1 MQDILALESVS
12 KSYGSLKVT
21 DDLSFTLR
29 EGEALGVI
37 GPNGA
42 GKSTMFNL
50 IAGGVKADAGTV
62 RYAGEDISD
71 QSASKRCRL
80 GIGRSYQIPHPFA
93 GMTVFEN
100 LLVGG
105 AFGDSVNE
113 KQCYDRCVDVLD
125 KTGLLPKANIRAG
138 SLTLLERKRLEM
150 ARALA
155 TNPKLLLL
163 DEIAGGL
170 TEHECHEL
178 VAAIKDIHASGV
190 SIIWIEH
197 IVHALVAVVE
207 RLIVINFGA
216 KIAEGEP
223 HQVMASPQVREI
235 YMGIE
240 GDE

>member
-1 MQDILALESVS
+1 MSPMLQMESVS
-12 KSYGSLKVT
+12 KSYGALKVT
-21 DDLSFTLR
+21 DDLSFNLN

-50 IAGGVKADAGTV
+50 IAGGVKP
-62 RYAGEDISD
+62 D
-71 QSASKRCRL
+71 QGRVMYQGQDVTATSAAQRCRL

-105 AFGDSVNE
+105 SFGDDVPE
-113 KQCYDRCVDVLD
+113 KECYDRCVDVLD
-125 KTGLLPKANIRAG
+125 KTGMLKKANQRAG
-138 SLTLLERKRLEM
+138 SLTLLERKRLEL

-170 TEHECHEL
+170 TEGECQSL
-178 VAAIKDIHASGV
+178 VATIKDIHASGV

-197 IVHALVAVVE
+197 IVHALLAVVE

-216 KIAEGEP
+216 LLAEGDP
-223 HQVMASPQVREI
+223 HQVMNSPAVKEI

-240 GDE
+240 ADA

>member
-1 MQDILALESVS
+1 MQEILKLEHVS

-21 DDLSFTLR
+21 DDLSLSVH

-50 IAGGVKADAGTV
+50 IAGGVKPDEGIVSYCGQNVTAN
-62 RYAGEDISD
+62 
-71 QSASKRCRL
+71 SAAKRCRL
-80 GIGRSYQIPHPFA
+80 GIGRSYQIPHPFV

-105 AFGDSVNE
+105 AFGGGIAE
-113 KQCYDRCVDVLD
+113 KDAYDRCVDVLD
-125 KTGLLPKANIRAG
+125 KTGLLPLANTRAG
-138 SLTLLERKRLEM
+138 TLSLLERKRLEM

-170 TEHECHEL
+170 TEHECNDL
-178 VAAIKDIHASGV
+178 VATIKDIHKSGV

-197 IVHALVAVVE
+197 IVHALVAVVD

-216 KIAEGEP
+216 KIADGDP
-223 HQVMASPQVREI
+223 HEVMNSATVKEI